1 MSENITNSFVRKL
14 FTVQLRP
21 CFSLPLPQVL
31 RTHVMVRVGGGWD
44 TLEHY
49 LDKHD
54 PCRCAAFGEITSH
67 PSSSSY
73 KIASLSRVAGES
85 SKIRLLITSKILIPV
100 YTWHDKV
107 VPVLF
112 QMLMLNGLALLR

>member
-1 MSENITNSFVRKL
+1 MCGSRCVSRSLTNSFVHRL
-14 FTVQLRP
+14 FMEPLSP
-21 CFSLPLPQVL
+21 CFSLSLPQVL

-67 PSSSSY
+67 PSSSPY
-73 KIASLSRVAGES
+73 KIVSL
-85 SKIRLLITSKILIPV
+85 
-100 YTWHDKV
+100 
-107 VPVLF
+107 
-112 QMLMLNGLALLR
+112 